1 MDTTILEK
9 IISCIAGI
17 ATLVSTIYSVFSFR
31 KQKNYERS
39 EKALTEFYVPLLRI
53 IEKHLYTDDYTT
65 QSFLKAKTSMHKLFE
80 DQYIFVP
87 FELQRKFN
95 IFKENTNEKNYKI
108 FCDCFLDYYYN
119 TSKNCGIKILT
130 TTQRAANNW
139 YSSKLKKFWCKIELI
154 CASIS
159 YLVIGVC
166 IWAVVMSVF
175 IKILNMIIT
184 WITLQ

>member
-1 MDTTILEK
+1 MDTTNVEK
-9 IISCIAGI
+9 IISCITGI
-17 ATLVSTIYSVFSFR
+17 VTLLSTVYGVFSFR

-39 EKALTEFYVPLLRI
+39 EKALTEFYVPLLRT
-53 IEKHLYTDDYTT
+53 IEKHLYTSDYTS
-65 QSFLKAKTSMHKLFE
+65 QSFLKAKTSVHKLFE
-80 DQYIFVP
+80 EQYIFVP
-87 FELQRKFN
+87 FELQRKFTA
-95 IFKENTNEKNYKI
+95 FEEDTNQKNYKI

-175 IKILNMIIT
+175 IKISKMIIAWFT
-184 WITLQ
+184 T